1 MTVLSPMRPWRT
13 RGGPA
18 PEAIRPPTGG
28 RDRRALVA
36 VASLVVICASVA
48 TFASLYSSA
57 GRKTSVIVVQ
67 QALVQGQPITAA
79 QLGRAEISVSSD
91 VAVVP
96 VTEVAVVLGKRAATA
111 VPAGSLLTLGDLT
124 SAPTLVAGSA
134 VVGLALKDGQYPKSG
149 LDPGELVMVVQ
160 TATPGSPLSAP
171 VNGSPTGSSGT
182 GSSGTGTSGT
192 GTSSSGTVNASSG
205 AISGIGA
212 TVLAGSGTGVLVAKA
227 RVFAI
232 SPPSANASGGFA
244 LLVSI
249 EVTSAIAPDVATAAS
264 AGQVSLVLLAQG
276 AAATPLVGAPA

>member
-1 MTVLSPMRPWRT
+1 
-13 RGGPA
+13 
-18 PEAIRPPTGG
+18 
-28 RDRRALVA
+28 
-36 VASLVVICASVA
+36 VVICASVA